1 MIKLDDL
8 LLEMVERGSSDLF
21 LKAGS
26 PPYIRVDG
34 QIVALDYSDLSPDA
48 TLTFARSIVTEG
60 QWEAF
65 SQIPELDLAVGV
77 CGVGRFRVNIFR
89 QRGSIGIVMRHIS
102 NPEFSFDDLHL
113 PSVIKQL
120 ADRQRGLTLVTG
132 MTGAGKSTTLA
143 AMINHINQSRRC
155 HIVTVEDPI
164 EFLHHDKTAIINQR
178 EVGFDT
184 MNFRDALRHVL
195 RQSPDVILIGEMRDL
210 ETIQT
215 AVSAAETGHSVFS
228 TLHTTDA
235 TQTVERIINYFP
247 AYLHNQIRME
257 LSLCLNGIICQR
269 LLPRKDGHGRVPAIE
284 VMINNPTI
292 KKLLLEG
299 KTLDL
304 GEQIAQGEYYGMQ
317 NFNQSLL
324 KLIAKNLIDYATALA
339 YATSPEELR
348 LSYEGV
354 GTGTMGQDLHS
365 GKAPGASSAPPAN
378 GSAAGI
384 TLGSG
389 YNS

>member
-1 MIKLDDL
+1 MIRLEDL
-8 LLEMVERGSSDLF
+8 LIEMVERGASDLF

-26 PPYIRVDG
+26 PPNLRIDG
-34 QIVALDYSDLSPDA
+34 VISPADYGDLTSTETERFA
-48 TLTFARSIVTEG
+48 TSIMNEN
-60 QWEAF
+60 QWRAF
-65 SQIPELDLAVGV
+65 SEVPEMDLAVGV
-77 CGVGRFRVNIFR
+77 SGLGRFRVNCFR
-89 QRGSIGIVMRHIS
+89 QRGSVGMVFRHIS
-102 NPEFSFDDLHL
+102 NPEFSFDTLNL
-113 PSVIKQL
+113 PPVVQAL
-120 ADRQRGLTLVTG
+120 AEKLRGLTLVTG

-143 AMINHINQSRRC
+143 AMINHINQTRKC

-164 EFLHHDKTAIINQR
+164 EFLHQDKRAIVNQR

-215 AVSAAETGHSVFS
+215 AISAAETGHLVFS

-235 TQTVERIINYFP
+235 VQTVERVINYFP

-269 LLPRKDGHGRVPAIE
+269 LIPHKSGQGRVPAIE
-284 VMINNPTI
+284 IMISTPTI

-299 KTLDL
+299 KTMDL
-304 GEQIAQGEYYGMQ
+304 AEHIIQGEYYGMQ
-317 NFNQSLL
+317 TFNQCLV
-324 KLIAKNLIDYATALA
+324 KLIQGGLITYETAMS

-348 LSYEGV
+348 LAMEGL
-354 GTGTMGQDLHS
+354 GTGT
-365 GKAPGASSAPPAN
+365 
-378 GSAAGI
+378 AGI
-384 TLGSG
+384 TLSA
-389 YNS
+389 